1 MTSTWKWILGILA
14 ILILGLIIA
23 GSVLSR
29 IGKPK
34 LQQKL
39 SQQVNQAS
47 SGLYTVR
54 FEDMDFQLWS
64 GTVALQHV
72 ELRVDT
78 GIYTQLARER
88 RAPNVYFQ
96 GKLEEVRL
104 QGISLWSLIMN
115 KTLRAH
121 RLFVN
126 GLTLQVQQSREEV
139 RDTVADH
146 RSLYQ
151 RVKSRLQE
159 VHINKIE
166 TRNLTMDW
174 ISNRPGQDT
183 LRIHRLQALGEHF
196 LINAESDA
204 DSTRIYYM
212 ENVSLQLPTFT
223 YDIPQSPYRAQFD
236 SLDFDSREARAEFH
250 HVEIQP
256 RIPPLTYFQQ
266 DKENKALI
274 HLKWDRVTLED
285 MHIDALMSRRLL
297 WAERATLEKGSTQFF
312 KDKRYQKDTVNK
324 IGDAPHQQI
333 MKMAQK
339 IRFDTVWVER
349 IDLLYQQHSDTYPAE
364 GQITFQDAHGYI
376 SNLTNDTT
384 RLTADPLMRA
394 DLSAS
399 IMAQG
404 LLQAQFGFEMLS
416 PRGNHRYKGTLS
428 SMPAT
433 AFNRILRPLL
443 NIEIESGNIKGIQFD
458 IQASDQRHQGEF
470 RFDYDDFAVNI
481 LHAPHSSGSRDK
493 KGILSFLANKVLI
506 NDSNPDANGKYHLG
520 QIDYERVA
528 DYSHF
533 KSIWKAL
540 QDGILESMGI
550 NPKYIPDF

>member
-1 MTSTWKWILGILA
+1 MASTWKWILGILA
-14 ILILGLIIA
+14 ILILGLIIT

-34 LQQKL
+34 VQQKL

-64 GTVALQHV
+64 GTIALQHV
-72 ELRVDT
+72 ELLVDT
-78 GIYTQLARER
+78 GIYTQLAKER

-104 QGISLWSLIMN
+104 QGINLWSLLMN
-115 KTLRAH
+115 KTLHAR

-126 GLTLQVQQSREEV
+126 GLTLQMQQSMEEV

-159 VHINKIE
+159 VNIHKIE

-174 ISNRPGQDT
+174 ISNRPGHDT
-183 LRIHRLQALGEHF
+183 LRIHGLQALGEHF

-212 ENVSLQLPTFT
+212 KNVSLQLPAFT
-223 YDIPQSPYRAQFD
+223 YDIPESPYNAQFD
-236 SLDFDSREARAEFH
+236 SLHFDSREARAEFRQ
-250 HVEIQP
+250 VEIQP
-256 RIPPLTYFQQ
+256 RIPPLTYFKQ

-274 HLKWDRVTLED
+274 HLKWDRVTLEH
-285 MHIDALMSRRLL
+285 MHPAELMNKQLL
-297 WAERATLEKGSTQFF
+297 WAERATIGNGTAHFF

-324 IGDAPHQQI
+324 IGEAPHQQI

-339 IRFDTVWVER
+339 IRFDTVWVEQ
-349 IDLLYQQHSDTYPAE
+349 IDLLYQQHSDKHPAE
-364 GQITFQDAHGYI
+364 GQITFQEARGYI
-376 SNLTNDTT
+376 SNLTNDST
-384 RLTADPLMRA
+384 RLTKDPVMRA
-394 DLSAS
+394 DLAAS
-399 IMAQG
+399 IMGQG
-404 LLQAQFGFEMLS
+404 QLQAQFGFEMLS
-416 PRGNHRYKGTLS
+416 PRGNHQYKGTLS

-433 AFNRILRPLL
+433 SFNRILRPLL

-458 IQASDQRHQGEF
+458 IEASDQRHQGEF

>member
-1 MTSTWKWILGILA
+1 
-14 ILILGLIIA
+14 
-23 GSVLSR
+23 
-29 IGKPK
+29 
-34 LQQKL
+34 
-39 SQQVNQAS
+39 
-47 SGLYTVR
+47 
-54 FEDMDFQLWS
+54 
-64 GTVALQHV
+64 
-72 ELRVDT
+72 DT

-126 GLTLQVQQSREEV
+126 GLTLQVQQSLEEV

-297 WAERATLEKGSTQFF
+297 WAERTTLEKGSTQFF

-339 IRFDTVWVER
+339 IRFDTVWVEQ
-349 IDLLYQQHSDTYPAE
+349 IDLLYQQHSDKHPAE
-364 GQITFQDAHGYI
+364 GQITFQEARGYI
-376 SNLTNDTT
+376 SNLTNDST
-384 RLTADPLMRA
+384 RLTKDPVMRA
-394 DLSAS
+394 DLAAS
-399 IMAQG
+399 IMGQG

-416 PRGNHRYKGTLS
+416 PRGNHQYKGTLS

-458 IQASDQRHQGEF
+458 IQASDQRHQ
-470 RFDYDDFAVNI
+470 
-481 LHAPHSSGSRDK
+481 
-493 KGILSFLANKVLI
+493 
-506 NDSNPDANGKYHLG
+506 
-520 QIDYERVA
+520 
-528 DYSHF
+528 
-533 KSIWKAL
+533 
-540 QDGILESMGI
+540 
-550 NPKYIPDF
+550 